1 MLGVLMWSSRKDRER
16 KWSLY
21 RDLDSGWRKVRC
33 CDIKKSKLS
42 GRSEYLQIGEGFPL
56 SEVTNEM
63 DQARAGIILVGI
75 GTLDGEKS
83 FKLEHEFYC
92 KGRFDF
98 QGTTKHETL

>member
-1 MLGVLMWSSRKDRER
+1 VTSKR
-16 KWSLY
+16 
-21 RDLDSGWRKVRC
+21 V
-33 CDIKKSKLS
+33 KLS

-98 QGTTKHETL
+98 QSCKARRSMRHCNRIAGSGWAFM